1 MATQS
6 LALAD
11 KILKDLYVGPIVE
24 MLNQKTYLLD
34 QIQRDADHVDHTG
47 RRAVVPVHKNRNYG
61 QVSTGD
67 AGTLPNAG
75 RQDWEDA
82 IIPLRYHY
90 AGIELTDVAI
100 EATQS
105 SEGAFVSVM
114 EAESRGVAMDMKK
127 QINRQA
133 FGTGDGVL
141 ATCVSATGSTV
152 TVGLAGAAGPPFADT
167 QYLKVGM
174 VVDIVVKTTG
184 ATSVGVL
191 ATVITNVVPSTGV
204 VTLSSPTGTPGSINN
219 TFGIYLSNG
228 VSPATGGSSRN
239 NEMDGLR
246 NITSTSRILHSID
259 SSAAGN
265 QYWDPAASVDATGG
279 AGGTAVVGESLYE
292 QVADFVGGVGN
303 GDTETFLTTRGM
315 KRRLADSYQS
325 QKRFNDA
332 TAVTVHGGYTAI
344 LVNEIPVIA
353 DDDCPKTW
361 AFAIN
366 RSALKWFQQVGP
378 GWLDVNNGSIFQ
390 LKTTAT
396 AGQRQAVWQ
405 AWFKW
410 YVALGCVAPNRTA
423 SIKNGTDDAALAF

>member
-1 MATQS
+1 MATQT

-34 QIQRDADHVDHTG
+34 QLQRDSDHVDHTG

-67 AGTLPNAG
+67 SGTLPNAG

-105 SEGAFVSVM
+105 NEGSFISVM

-141 ATCVSATGSTV
+141 ATVSGTPAMGTSITV
-152 TVGLAGAAGPPFADT
+152 DSV
-167 QYLKVGM
+167 QYIKVGM
-174 VVDIVVKTTG
+174 TVDLVVKSTG
-184 ATSVGVL
+184 ATSNGVVGALV
-191 ATVITNVVPSTGV
+191 TNVVASTNT
-204 VTLSSPTGTPGSINN
+204 VTIGTTTAGATNN
-219 TFGIYLSNG
+219 TYGFYLSNG
-228 VSPATGGSSRN
+228 VAPSVGGSSRN

-246 NITSTSRILHSID
+246 NITATSRVLHNID
-259 SSAAGN
+259 SSTAGN
-265 QYWDPAASVDATGG
+265 QYWDAAVRIDATGG
-279 AGGTAVVGESLYE
+279 AGGTAIVGESLYE
-292 QVADFVGGVGN
+292 QGMDFVGGIGN
-303 GDTETFLTTRGM
+303 GDTEVILTSRGM

-344 LVNEIPVIA
+344 LVNETPVIA
-353 DDDCPKTW
+353 DDDCPKGF
-361 AFAIN
+361 AFLLN
-366 RSALKWFQQVGP
+366 KTSLKWFEQVGP

-396 AGQRQAVWQ
+396 AGQRQAIWQ

-410 YVALGCVAPNRTA
+410 YVALGCVAPNRNA
-423 SIKNGTDDAALAF
+423 SINNGTDDVSIVF

>member
-1 MATQS
+1 MATQT

-67 AGTLPNAG
+67 SGTLPNAG

-141 ATCVSATGSTV
+141 ATISGTPGAGVSV
-152 TVGLAGAAGPPFADT
+152 TVDSV
-167 QYLKVGM
+167 QYLRVGM
-174 VVDIVVKTTG
+174 FVDLVVKSTG
-184 ATSVGVL
+184 ATTSGVL
-191 ATVITNVVPSTGV
+191 NAQVTNIVPATNT
-204 VTLSSPTGTPGSINN
+204 VTLGTTTAGATDN
-219 TFGIYLSNG
+219 TYGFYLSNG

-246 NITSTSRILHSID
+246 NITATGRTLHSIN
-259 SSAAGN
+259 SASAGN
-265 QYWDPAASVDATGG
+265 QYWDSAASVDATGG

-353 DDDCPKTW
+353 DDDCPKGF

-366 RSALKWFQQVGP
+366 RSALKWFEQVGP

-423 SIKNGTDDAALAF
+423 RIFNGTDDVALAF

>member
-133 FGTGDGVL
+133 FGNGDGTLASGVSGSGTSLVL
-141 ATCVSATGSTV
+141 DSV
-152 TVGLAGAAGPPFADT
+152 
-167 QYLKVGM
+167 QYVKVGM
-174 VVDIVVKTTG
+174 VVDIVLKATG
-184 ATSVGVL
+184 ATTNGVL
-191 ATVITNVVPSTGV
+191 ATTVTNVTPATNTIVVSSGSAGAIGATYGV
-204 VTLSSPTGTPGSINN
+204 
-219 TFGIYLSNG
+219 YLSNG
-228 VSPATGGSSRN
+228 VAPSAGGSSRN

-246 NITSTSRILHSID
+246 NITGTARILHSID

-265 QYWDPAASVDATGG
+265 QYWDSAASVDATGG
-279 AGGTAVVGESLYE
+279 AGGTATVGESMYE

-315 KRRLADSYQS
+315 KRRLADTYQS

-353 DDDCPKTW
+353 DDDCPKGF

-366 RSALKWFQQVGP
+366 TSALKWFQQVGP

-423 SIKNGTDDAALAF
+423 RIFNGADDAALAF

>member
-1 MATQS
+1 MATQT

-67 AGTLPNAG
+67 SGTLPNAG

-141 ATCVSATGSTV
+141 ATISGTPGAGVALTV
-152 TVGLAGAAGPPFADT
+152 DSV
-167 QYLKVGM
+167 QYIKVGM
-174 VVDIVVKTTG
+174 VLDLVVKSTG
-184 ATSVGVL
+184 ATTNGVL
-191 ATVITNVVPSTGV
+191 ATTVTNVAPATNT
-204 VTLSSPTGTPGSINN
+204 VTVSGASVGATDN
-219 TFGIYLSNG
+219 TYGFYLSNG
-228 VSPATGGSSRN
+228 VAPSAGGSSRN

-246 NITSTSRILHSID
+246 NITAQSRTLHSIN
-259 SSAAGN
+259 SASAGN
-265 QYWDPAASVDATGG
+265 QYWDSAASVDATGG

-303 GDTETFLTTRGM
+303 GDTETFLTSRGM

-353 DDDCPKTW
+353 DDDCPKGF

-366 RSALKWFQQVGP
+366 RSALKWFEQVGP

-423 SIKNGTDDAALAF
+423 RIFNGTDDVSLAF

>member
-34 QIQRDADHVDHTG
+34 QIQRDSDHVDHTG

-114 EAESRGVAMDMKK
+114 EAESKGVAMDMKK

-133 FGTGDGVL
+133 YGTGDGVL
-141 ATCVSATGSTV
+141 ATGVSGTGTSLV
-152 TVGLAGAAGPPFADT
+152 FDSV
-167 QYLKVGM
+167 QYLKAGM
-174 VVDIVVKTTG
+174 VIDIVIKTTG
-184 ATSVGVL
+184 ATTNGVL
-191 ATVITNVVPSTGV
+191 ATTITNVAPATNTITVSSGSAGAIGSTYGA
-204 VTLSSPTGTPGSINN
+204 
-219 TFGIYLSNG
+219 YLSNG
-228 VSPATGGSSRN
+228 VAPASGGSSRN

-246 NITSTSRILHSID
+246 NITGTSRTLHSID

-265 QYWDPAASVDATGG
+265 QYWDAAASVDATGG
-279 AGGTAVVGESLYE
+279 AGGTAVVGESIYE

-303 GDTETFLTTRGM
+303 GDTEVFLTTRGM
-315 KRRLADSYQS
+315 KRRLADTYQS

-353 DDDCPKTW
+353 DDDAPKGW

-423 SIKNGTDDAALAF
+423 SIKNGADDQALAF

>member
-34 QIQRDADHVDHTG
+34 QLQRDADHVDHTG

-90 AGIELTDVAI
+90 AGVELTDVAI

-105 SEGAFVSVM
+105 SEGAFISVM
-114 EAESRGVAMDMKK
+114 EAESRGVAQDMKK

-133 FGTGDGVL
+133 YGTGDGAM
-141 ATCVSATGSTV
+141 ATVSGTPGAGTSITV
-152 TVGLAGAAGPPFADT
+152 DSV
-167 QYLKVGM
+167 QYLKTGM
-174 VVDIVVKTTG
+174 VVDIVLKATG
-184 ATSVGVL
+184 ATTNGVL
-191 ATVITNVVPSTGV
+191 ATTITNVTPSTNTITIGTATAGATANTYGV
-204 VTLSSPTGTPGSINN
+204 
-219 TFGIYLSNG
+219 YLSNG
-228 VSPATGGSSRN
+228 VAPASGGSSRN

-246 NITSTSRILHSID
+246 NITGNSRVLHSID
-259 SSAAGN
+259 SSVAGN
-265 QYWDPAASVDATGG
+265 QYWDSAASLDATGG
-279 AGGTAVVGESLYE
+279 AGGTAIVGESFYE
-292 QVADFVGGVGN
+292 QIADFVGGVGN
-303 GDTETFLTTRGM
+303 GDVEVFLTSRGM
-315 KRRLADSYQS
+315 KRRLADTYQS

-353 DDDCPKTW
+353 DDDCPKGF

-366 RSALKWFQQVGP
+366 RSALKWFEQVGP
-378 GWLDVNNGSIFQ
+378 GWLDINNGSIFQ

-410 YVALGCVAPNRTA
+410 YVALGCVAPNRTGR
-423 SIKNGTDDAALAF
+423 IFNGTDDVSLAF

>member
-34 QIQRDADHVDHTG
+34 QIQRDSDHVDHTG

-114 EAESRGVAMDMKK
+114 EAESKGVAMDMKK

-133 FGTGDGVL
+133 FGTGDG
-141 ATCVSATGSTV
+141 AMATGVSGSGTSLVFDTV
-152 TVGLAGAAGPPFADT
+152 
-167 QYLKVGM
+167 QYLRVGM
-174 VVDIVVKTTG
+174 TIDIVIKTTG
-184 ATSVGVL
+184 ATTNGVL
-191 ATVITNVVPSTGV
+191 ATTITNVTPSTNTIV
-204 VTLSSPTGTPGSINN
+204 VSSGSAGAIGA
-219 TFGIYLSNG
+219 TYGAYLSNG
-228 VSPATGGSSRN
+228 VAPSSGGSSRN

-246 NITSTSRILHSID
+246 NITSTSRVLHSID
-259 SSAAGN
+259 SSTAGN

-315 KRRLADSYQS
+315 KRRLADTYQS

-353 DDDCPKTW
+353 DDDCPKGW
-361 AFAIN
+361 AFGLN

-423 SIKNGTDDAALAF
+423 SIRNGTDDVALAF

>member
-1 MATQS
+1 VATQT

-67 AGTLPNAG
+67 SGTLPNAG

-141 ATCVSATGSTV
+141 ATISGTPGAGVALTV
-152 TVGLAGAAGPPFADT
+152 DSV
-167 QYLKVGM
+167 QYIKVGM
-174 VVDIVVKTTG
+174 VLDLVVKSTG
-184 ATSVGVL
+184 ATTNGVL
-191 ATVITNVVPSTGV
+191 ATTVTNVAPATNT
-204 VTLSSPTGTPGSINN
+204 VTVSGASVGATDN
-219 TFGIYLSNG
+219 TYGFYLSNG
-228 VSPATGGSSRN
+228 VAPSAGGSSRN

-246 NITSTSRILHSID
+246 NITAQSRTLHSIN
-259 SSAAGN
+259 SASAGN
-265 QYWDPAASVDATGG
+265 QYWDSAASVDATGG

-303 GDTETFLTTRGM
+303 GDTETFLTSRGM

-353 DDDCPKTW
+353 DDDCPKGF

-366 RSALKWFQQVGP
+366 RSALKWFEQVGP

-423 SIKNGTDDAALAF
+423 RIFNGTDDVSLAF

>member
-114 EAESRGVAMDMKK
+114 EAESKGVAMDMKK

-133 FGTGDGVL
+133 FGSGDGTLTTGTSGSGTSIVVASTQYVKVGMVIDIVLSATGATTNGVL
-141 ATCVSATGSTV
+141 ATTV
-152 TVGLAGAAGPPFADT
+152 T
-167 QYLKVGM
+167 
-174 VVDIVVKTTG
+174 
-184 ATSVGVL
+184 
-191 ATVITNVVPSTGV
+191 NVTPSTNTL
-204 VTLSSPTGTPGSINN
+204 TLSSGTAGAIGS
-219 TFGIYLSNG
+219 TYGLYLSNG
-228 VSPATGGSSRN
+228 VAPASGGSSRN

-246 NITSTSRILHSID
+246 NITSTSRTLHSID

-265 QYWDPAASVDATGG
+265 QYWDSAASVDATGG

-315 KRRLADSYQS
+315 KRRLADTYQS

-353 DDDCPKTW
+353 DDDCPKGF

-423 SIKNGTDDAALAF
+423 RIFNGTDDTSLAF